1 MNEQQTLELKMKTTA
16 QEATAKIDTL
26 VKSLTSVENVLT
38 NIYLDLGHIEK
49 KSESSV
55 QKTTKQVNSLGKSVN
70 KASQG
75 ISKLTKMLSIGAM
88 VVGTKKIATTVKD
101 NLEEAMECSEALNLF
116 NVVFKNV
123 EKNGV
128 TAFSNIGKEAIRFQ
142 NKLGEA
148 FGTSS
153 TQTLTYQALYQS
165 MAENMGISDDKAGIM
180 SETTVKL
187 INDLS
192 SLYNKSEESV
202 ANALSSGIYAG
213 QVRPLRTYGIDLT
226 QNSLQP
232 VLDSLGIDR
241 AVGSLSQAE
250 KQILRYVAVVRQS
263 GVAHA
268 DWASTIESPSNQLK
282 ILGNQAKEAKI
293 AVSSLFIGTFAKV
306 LPYANAFLMVV
317 KEVSKAIA
325 TMFGIKLEDYNS
337 GIAST
342 EDSFVDLEDSVD
354 GAIGKVKELK
364 RQTLGFD
371 ELHTIN
377 KDSGSGGSS
386 GTSVSGGIDQRLLD
400 AIKGY
405 DNGMDS
411 VKMKATEIR
420 DKIMEWL
427 GFTKEIDELTGE
439 VRFKFTD
446 TDSTLYKVV
455 EALKKI
461 YDNGKKVIAEVLT
474 KIKDDFDNGAFGQV
488 IVWILERIGDVLEFI
503 ANNQAAVDVIAHIV
517 ESLIL
522 MKGLS
527 FAGQVTGITKIGT
540 ALTNLKGST
549 ETAIGKA
556 GAGKT
561 AVGATGLLGT
571 LGILV
576 ALTEVNW
583 IVSVTMEGAEAIQ
596 KEVEAT
602 NNTATTLTGNT
613 KDLTKN
619 LIELAQAGKADT
631 KEFKAYINV
640 LKNNIR
646 ENYNSASSIKKQL
659 DSSNLLE
666 SGLNRLSGRT
676 DNLTASQNN
685 LISTNENSVAIMESL
700 YQQGLI
706 TDEMYNDFILTV
718 GRAKSQYEDTD
729 KSLGMSGTILNM
741 FSNVTKEAKAQIEQL
756 NGAFGVSKI
765 NADELTSSYTF
776 NKLAMK
782 KLHEQGLINDEEY
795 GKFTTTVSWLKSS
808 FDELSGKVDT
818 SEKSFST
825 AFGTI
830 STTKNGIKGL
840 STAVGIGSINVDELN
855 KNINNL
861 KGKKV
866 EVTVDTSQ
874 AKKAIDDLIK
884 KMQFS
889 NPKYNITGSIM
900 GGLKADGGI
909 FSHGSWK
916 DIQQYANGGAP
927 SHGSMFVAGENGA
940 EIVGHI
946 NGRTEVLNQSQMASA
961 IYEAVV
967 SAMSNAP
974 LNVNV
979 EVTGESRITDDQI
992 VTMYESGK
1000 SKRGY
1005 DGFGANSF
1013 RY

>member
-1 MNEQQTLELKMKTTA
+1 
-16 QEATAKIDTL
+16 
-26 VKSLTSVENVLT
+26 
-38 NIYLDLGHIEK
+38 
-49 KSESSV
+49 
-55 QKTTKQVNSLGKSVN
+55 
-70 KASQG
+70 
-75 ISKLTKMLSIGAM
+75 
-88 VVGTKKIATTVKD
+88 
-101 NLEEAMECSEALNLF
+101 
-116 NVVFKNV
+116 
-123 EKNGV
+123 
-128 TAFSNIGKEAIRFQ
+128 
-142 NKLGEA
+142 
-148 FGTSS
+148 
-153 TQTLTYQALYQS
+153 
-165 MAENMGISDDKAGIM
+165 
-180 SETTVKL
+180 
-187 INDLS
+187 
-192 SLYNKSEESV
+192 
-202 ANALSSGIYAG
+202 
-213 QVRPLRTYGIDLT
+213 
-226 QNSLQP
+226 
-232 VLDSLGIDR
+232 
-241 AVGSLSQAE
+241 
-250 KQILRYVAVVRQS
+250 
-263 GVAHA
+263 
-268 DWASTIESPSNQLK
+268 
-282 ILGNQAKEAKI
+282 
-293 AVSSLFIGTFAKV
+293 
-306 LPYANAFLMVV
+306 
-317 KEVSKAIA
+317 
-325 TMFGIKLEDYNS
+325 
-337 GIAST
+337 
-342 EDSFVDLEDSVD
+342 
-354 GAIGKVKELK
+354 
-364 RQTLGFD
+364 
-371 ELHTIN
+371 
-377 KDSGSGGSS
+377 
-386 GTSVSGGIDQRLLD
+386 
-400 AIKGY
+400 
-405 DNGMDS
+405 
-411 VKMKATEIR
+411 
-420 DKIMEWL
+420 
-427 GFTKEIDELTGE
+427 
-439 VRFKFTD
+439 
-446 TDSTLYKVV
+446 
-455 EALKKI
+455 
-461 YDNGKKVIAEVLT
+461 
-474 KIKDDFDNGAFGQV
+474 
-488 IVWILERIGDVLEFI
+488 
-503 ANNQAAVDVIAHIV
+503 
-517 ESLIL
+517 
-522 MKGLS
+522 
-527 FAGQVTGITKIGT
+527 
-540 ALTNLKGST
+540 
-549 ETAIGKA
+549 
-556 GAGKT
+556 
-561 AVGATGLLGT
+561 
-571 LGILV
+571 
-576 ALTEVNW
+576 
-583 IVSVTMEGAEAIQ
+583 MEGAEAIQ

-619 LIELAQAGKADT
+619 LTELAQAGKADT
-631 KEFKAYINV
+631 KEFKTYINV

-776 NKLAMK
+776 NKLAME